1 MIRGRI
7 LVVEDS
13 HAQAELIGEVLRREG
28 YDVAFAPDGGS
39 AIRKVR
45 ASPPD
50 LVLLDMVLPDRSG
63 AEVLRIIKA
72 LPDQFIPVILISV
85 KGELEARV
93 KGLQM
98 GAEDYLAKPFHDAEI
113 LARVGAMLR
122 IKTLQ
127 DDLRTARDRLDK
139 LSVTD
144 GLTGIP
150 NHRHFQEQLRKEW
163 GRAQRYQSP
172 LSLIMID
179 IDRFKAINDRYL
191 HPFGD
196 KVLKGTAEVI
206 RHSLRDPDV
215 CARYGGEEFAVILP
229 NTNLQG
235 AAKVADRIRDGVA
248 CQVYFVEGAR
258 DPATGKPEEVRA
270 TCSCGVAAFPSKDVT
285 TAEYLVRHADE
296 ALFKAKGNG
305 RNAVWVYTGEYFRH
319 EPESAPVEPVVGPG
333 PGLS

>member
-1 MIRGRI
+1 MGRARI

-13 HAQAELIGEVLRREG
+13 RSQAERVGSVLRGNG
-28 YDVAFAPDGGS
+28 YDVAFAADGGA
-39 AIRKVR
+39 AIRMVR

-63 AEVLRIIKA
+63 AEVLRIVKA
-72 LPDQFIPVILISV
+72 LPDQFIPVILLSV
-85 KGELEARV
+85 KADLESRV

-98 GAEDYLAKPFHDAEI
+98 GAEDYLAKPFHDIEI

-127 DDLRTARDRLDK
+127 DDLRQARDRLDR

-144 GLTGIP
+144 GLTEIP
-150 NHRHFQEQLRKEW
+150 NHRHFQDQLRREF
-163 GRAQRYQSP
+163 GRAQRYQNP

-179 IDRFKAINDRYL
+179 LDRFKDVNDKWL

-215 CARYGGEEFAVILP
+215 CARYGGEEFAVVLP
-229 NTNLQG
+229 STSVHG
-235 AAKVADRIRDGVA
+235 GAKVAHRIREAVAAQRYVVDGRRDESGA
-248 CQVYFVEGAR
+248 PVEVS
-258 DPATGKPEEVRA
+258 T
-270 TCSCGVAAFPSKDVT
+270 TCSAGVAAYPSKDIGT
-285 TAEYLVRHADE
+285 PEELVRHADE
-296 ALFKAKGNG
+296 ALFKAKRGG
-305 RNAVWVYTGEYFRH
+305 RNCVWAYAGEYFRA
-319 EPESAPVEPVVGPG
+319 EPGAPAEDR
-333 PGLS
+333 

>member
-1 MIRGRI
+1 MGRARI

-13 HAQAELIGEVLRREG
+13 RAQAERVGSVLREKG
-28 YDVAFAPDGGS
+28 YDVAFAADGAA
-39 AIRKVR
+39 AIRMVR
-45 ASPPD
+45 ANPPD

-63 AEVLRIIKA
+63 AEVLRIVKA
-72 LPDQFIPVILISV
+72 LPDQFIPVILLSV
-85 KGELEARV
+85 KADLESRV

-98 GAEDYLAKPFHDAEI
+98 GAEDYLAKPFHDIEI

-127 DDLRTARDRLDK
+127 DDLRQARDRLDR

-144 GLTGIP
+144 GLTEIP
-150 NHRHFQEQLRKEW
+150 NHRHFQDQLRREF

-179 IDRFKAINDRYL
+179 LDRFKDINDKWL

-215 CARYGGEEFAVILP
+215 CARYGGEEFAVVLP
-229 NTNLQG
+229 NTSVHG
-235 AAKVADRIRDGVA
+235 GAKVANRIREAVATQRYVVDGR
-248 CQVYFVEGAR
+248 R
-258 DPATGKPEEVRA
+258 DAASSAPIEVSS
-270 TCSCGVAAFPSKDVT
+270 TCSAGVAAYPSKDIGT
-285 TAEYLVRHADE
+285 PEDLVRHADE
-296 ALFKAKGNG
+296 ALFKAKRGG
-305 RNAVWVYTGEYFRH
+305 RNCVWVYAGEYFRSDPTAAA
-319 EPESAPVEPVVGPG
+319 EPGRE
-333 PGLS
+333 